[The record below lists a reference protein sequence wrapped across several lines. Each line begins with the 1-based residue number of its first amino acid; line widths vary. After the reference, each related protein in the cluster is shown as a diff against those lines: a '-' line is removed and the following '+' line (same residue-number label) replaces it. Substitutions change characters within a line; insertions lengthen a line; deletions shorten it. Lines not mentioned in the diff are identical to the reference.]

1 MRGIL
6 GGVLIFKIGRVVGVK
21 IALSTPSTPK
31 TSPASPASPSSSSPV
46 SPTAPLTP
54 KISHLT
60 RDIIVGVA
68 GGTAA
73 IAAAVGSRIR

>member
-1 MRGIL
+1 MRGVL
-6 GGVLIFKIGRVVGVK
+6 GVVFIFKIGQVVGVK

-31 TSPASPASPSSSSPV
+31 TSPASPSSSSPV